1 MRNQRVAQAVRSAAA
16 AMQWLLAGAGG
27 AINRFLRFR
36 IGAEMCT
43 FLGVMDKKKIM
54 KAVFQSLEAELQR
67 QLKGQAM
74 AAEGATHAEAK
85 AETKWDTCG
94 LEQSYLARGLAKQF
108 EKLAGQVDDIRTFK
122 PADYAGRAINVGAL
136 IETETD
142 GFKDVFFLLYCGG
155 GIEVQVDGRE
165 ITVITPESPVGA
177 ALMGKKEGKT
187 YSFRAGVKGKI
198 LSIQ

>member
-1 MRNQRVAQAVRSAAA
+1 MASGEYDS
-16 AMQWLLAGAGG
+16 L
-27 AINRFLRFR
+27 
-36 IGAEMCT
+36 
-43 FLGVMDKKKIM
+43 MDKTKIL
-54 KAVFQSLEAELQR
+54 KAVFQSLEEELQR

-74 AAEGATHAEAK
+74 AAEGATHVEAK
-85 AETKWDTCG
+85 AESKWDTCG
-94 LEQSYLARGLAKQF
+94 LEQSYLARGLAKQY
-108 EKLAGQVDDIRTFK
+108 EKLAGQVDDLRTFK
-122 PADYAGRAINVGAL
+122 PADYSGRAIDVGAL